1 MKGNG
6 KMTIEAKLA
15 KIMMLNQETEVTNEP
30 EINYSKYNPFIWSE
44 RQKKCKKF
52 KKITFIL
59 QILLAALIAIFSLLS
74 LWYGTQW
81 GKETLTNLGIDLT
94 KYQNFFVG
102 DIPTDVPKGTKVMVI
117 SKENFENISSL
128 ALYQW
133 NSTKFLSEGLLN
145 GLLGFSFTGLFL
157 ILPLLSFKRGTL
169 IWSATFFSLVILLVG
184 IIAIFS
190 MGLIDQQEV
199 VRLFNSSDKKDF
211 DVAKKILKLID
222 PKVRITIT
230 TVSK

>member
-1 MKGNG
+1 M
-6 KMTIEAKLA
+6 
-15 KIMMLNQETEVTNEP
+15 
-30 EINYSKYNPFIWSE
+30 
-44 RQKKCKKF
+44 
-52 KKITFIL
+52 
-59 QILLAALIAIFSLLS
+59 
-74 LWYGTQW
+74 
-81 GKETLTNLGIDLT
+81 GIDLT

-102 DIPTDVPKGTKVMVI
+102 DIPADLEKGTKVLVI
-117 SKENFENISSL
+117 SKEDFEKISGL

-169 IWSATFFSLVILLVG
+169 IWTATFLSLALLLIG

-222 PKVRITIT
+222 PKIQLSIITVT
-230 TVSK
+230 K

>member
-1 MKGNG
+1 MKGNS
-6 KMTIEAKLA
+6 KMTIDAKLT
-15 KIMMLNQETEVTNEP
+15 KIMMLNQETELTNEP
-30 EINYSKYNPFIWSE
+30 EINYSKYNPFIWSD
-44 RQKKCKKF
+44 RQRKCKKF

-59 QILLAALIAIFSLLS
+59 QILLAALVAIFSLLS

-94 KYQNFFVG
+94 KYQNFFIG
-102 DIPTDVPKGTKVMVI
+102 DIPADIKKGTKVMVI
-117 SKENFENISSL
+117 SKEDFENVSGL

-169 IWSATFFSLVILLVG
+169 IWTATFLSLALLLIG

-199 VRLFNSSDKKDF
+199 VRLFNSSNKADF
-211 DVAKKILKLID
+211 TVAQKILKLID
-222 PKVRITIT
+222 PKVQWTVT
-230 TVSK
+230 TVTK